1 MTDPSATPPRDE
13 NPPRDALPDARVAPA
28 AARQRHRFHR
38 DFVDEV
44 KAAVARDHVVVV
56 GMAQNPVVK
65 KAKRILQARGI
76 AFTSID
82 HGSYL
87 SGYRRRLAIK
97 MWAGFPTFP
106 MIFLDGTL
114 IGGCH
119 EMEQM
124 IEAGTFK

>member
-1 MTDPSATPPRDE
+1 MTDSLARDV
-13 NPPRDALPDARVAPA
+13 LPDDKVAPE
-28 AARQRHRFHR
+28 AARQRNAFHA
-38 DFVDEV
+38 DYVAEV
-44 KAAVARDHVVVV
+44 KAAVAKNRVVIV

-65 KAKRILQARGI
+65 NAKKLLQEKGI

-106 MIFLDGTL
+106 MCFVDGVL
-114 IGGCH
+114 IGGFS
-119 EMEQM
+119 ELKPLVESGGLK
-124 IEAGTFK
+124 A